1 MSKIHFIPVNY
12 GDSFIIEC
20 EKGGHRGVVLVDGG
34 PKGCGKIV
42 EKKVKE
48 VGTPDLLVLSH
59 YDDDHIYGLH
69 QYMENCWKKKKLSA
83 REFWAN
89 CAGNVKKKDEI
100 EEQEQA
106 SALMPESLAQ
116 GVKLS
121 RLLAAVAQSNN
132 VVWREDLI
140 EGVKKEFP
148 FASIEVVSPT
158 KEFRDKALE
167 KMDVTA
173 VKTDWEVPKQEESM
187 ELMPESEEEVVPF
200 DVLAQDSP
208 KAPNIKQSAE
218 LANASSIAFILRCD
232 DLSILMLGDCYPHN
246 VEAYLRSKGYSEDN
260 PLAVDFVKVAHHGSR
275 HNTSNELLDII
286 LCNHYILSTNG
297 QKFGHPDRESLAHIL
312 CHPRRDRNEKVH
324 FYFNCDLKTIEKNA
338 GTILYADEPETWNF
352 EIHENAN
359 EIDPLE
365 PALRHGQG
373 SAQEYA
379 QGPVVIDR
387 ATLKKLTAEAS
398 ASPNLRKNLDL
409 RNSPEDQSQRM
420 LNAIQPGSELPI
432 HRHLKSSET
441 VVCLSGQ
448 LQEIFYD
455 DNGTVTEIF
464 DLVPNSKCMG
474 LSIPKGQWHK
484 AVAIKSGT
492 VILETKDGPYAP
504 LGEDEMMNP

>member
-1 MSKIHFIPVNY
+1 
-12 GDSFIIEC
+12 
-20 EKGGHRGVVLVDGG
+20 
-34 PKGCGKIV
+34 
-42 EKKVKE
+42 
-48 VGTPDLLVLSH
+48 
-59 YDDDHIYGLH
+59 
-69 QYMENCWKKKKLSA
+69 
-83 REFWAN
+83 
-89 CAGNVKKKDEI
+89 
-100 EEQEQA
+100 
-106 SALMPESLAQ
+106 
-116 GVKLS
+116 
-121 RLLAAVAQSNN
+121 
-132 VVWREDLI
+132 
-140 EGVKKEFP
+140 
-148 FASIEVVSPT
+148 
-158 KEFRDKALE
+158 
-167 KMDVTA
+167 MDVTA

-187 ELMPESEEEVVPF
+187 ELMPESEDEVIPF

-286 LCNHYILSTNG
+286 LCNNYIISTNG
-297 QKFGHPDRESLAHIL
+297 QKFGHPDRECLAHIL

-373 SAQEYA
+373 SAQEHA

-387 ATLKKLTAEAS
+387 ATLKKLTAEAN

-409 RNSPEDQSQRM
+409 RNSPEDQSHADAECDPRRDRNCP
-420 LNAIQPGSELPI
+420 L

-441 VVCLSGQ
+441 VVCLRRASCKK
-448 LQEIFYD
+448 FFTTS
-455 DNGTVTEIF
+455 NGTVTEVF

-492 VILETKDGPYAP
+492 VILETKDGP
-504 LGEDEMMNP
+504 